1 METMI
6 EKLIELSIMSGGLLP
21 LMAVLLLVTLA
32 VVVERSYFFHKV
44 LKSGLAME
52 HDLQMVEYQ
61 NVVKLEK
68 LADHYEGSLQRSII
82 SSALASR
89 GEDAGTMERHIE
101 EAMMWQMPKIDKHV
115 WVLDTS
121 VTLAPLMGLLG
132 TIIGMVHAFDIL
144 GTSGA
149 GGAATRMVTG
159 GIAEAL
165 VATGAGLFIA
175 IIAVLFLNHF
185 NKRVR
190 LAAHQMDLLKVM
202 VLNRLYGGGAAHQG
216 MPVREAHSSGVA
228 AIRRRAALAHAPGP
242 GTSGVN
248 RRGGKAL

>member
-32 VVVERSYFFHKV
+32 VIVERSYFFHKV

-52 HDLQMVEYQ
+52 HDLQLVEYR
-61 NVVKLEK
+61 NVGKLEQ
-68 LADHYEGSLQRSII
+68 LANHYEGSLQRSII

-89 GEDAGTMERHIE
+89 GDDAVTMDRHIE
-101 EAMMWQMPKIDKHV
+101 EAIMWQMPKIDKHV

-185 NKRVR
+185 NKRIR
-190 LAAHQMDLLKVM
+190 LALHQMDLLKVM
-202 VLNRLYGGGAAHQG
+202 VLNRLYGGGSAHQG
-216 MPVREAHSSGVA
+216 VSVRD
-228 AIRRRAALAHAPGP
+228 AHAASVTEMKAG
-242 GTSGVN
+242 
-248 RRGGKAL
+248 RGQ

>member
-1 METMI
+1 MVDKPI
-6 EKLIELSIMSGGLLP
+6 QLSIMSGGLLP

-32 VVVERSYFFHKV
+32 VIVERSYFFHRV

-52 HDLQMVEYQ
+52 HDLQLVDYQ
-61 NVVKLEK
+61 NVDKLEK
-68 LADHYEGSLQRSII
+68 LAVHYEGSLQRSII
-82 SSALASR
+82 SAALASR
-89 GEDAGTMERHIE
+89 GQDSETMDRHVE
-101 EAMMWQMPKIDKHV
+101 EAIMWQLPKIDRYI
-115 WVLDTS
+115 WVLDTA

-144 GTSGA
+144 GVSGA
-149 GGAATRMVTG
+149 GGAATQMVTG

-190 LAAHQMDLLKVM
+190 LALHQMDLLKVM
-202 VLNRLYGGGAAHQG
+202 VLNRFYGGGSAHQG
-216 MPVREAHSSGVA
+216 VPVREAHAASVSG
-228 AIRRRAALAHAPGP
+228 IRNGRQQ
-242 GTSGVN
+242 
-248 RRGGKAL
+248 

>member
-1 METMI
+1 MI
-6 EKLIELSIMSGGLLP
+6 DKLIQLSIMSGGLLP
-21 LMAVLLLVTLA
+21 LMGLLLLVTLA
-32 VVVERSYFFHKV
+32 VIVERSYFFHRV

-52 HDLQMVEYQ
+52 HDLQLVDYQ
-61 NVVKLEK
+61 NVGKLET
-68 LADHYEGSLQRSII
+68 LATHYEGSLQRSII

-89 GEDAGTMERHIE
+89 GGDADTMDRHIE
-101 EAMMWQMPKIDKHV
+101 EAIMWQMPKIDRHV

-144 GTSGA
+144 GTSGS
-149 GGAATRMVTG
+149 GGAATQMVTG

-175 IIAVLFLNHF
+175 ILAVLFLNHF

-190 LAAHQMDLLKVM
+190 LALHQLDLLKVM
-202 VLNRLYGGGAAHQG
+202 VINRFYGGGSVHQG
-216 MPVREAHSSGVA
+216 LSVRDAHAADVA
-228 AIRRRAALAHAPGP
+228 AIKAGRAL
-242 GTSGVN
+242 
-248 RRGGKAL
+248 

>member
-1 METMI
+1 MI
-6 EKLIELSIMSGGLLP
+6 DKLIELSVMSGGLLP
-21 LMAVLLLVTLA
+21 LMGVLLLITLA
-32 VVVERSYFFHKV
+32 VIIERSYFFHKV
-44 LKSGLAME
+44 LKTGLAME
-52 HDLQMVEYQ
+52 HDLQLVEYQ
-61 NVVKLEK
+61 NAGKLGE
-68 LADHYEGSLQRSII
+68 LATHYDGSLQRSII

-89 GEDAGTMERHIE
+89 GSDAQTMDRHIE
-101 EAMMWQMPKIDKHV
+101 EAIMWQMPKIDKHV

-144 GTSGA
+144 GTAGT
-149 GGAATRMVTG
+149 GGAATKMVTG

-190 LAAHQMDLLKVM
+190 LALHQMDLLKVM
-202 VLNRLYGGGAAHQG
+202 VVNRFYGGGSSHQG
-216 MPVREAHSSGVA
+216 VSVRD
-228 AIRRRAALAHAPGP
+228 AHAASVSEIKAG
-242 GTSGVN
+242 
-248 RRGGKAL
+248 RGK

>member
-1 METMI
+1 MI
-6 EKLIELSIMSGGLLP
+6 EKLIQLSIMSGGLLP

-32 VVVERSYFFHKV
+32 VIVERSYFFHKV

-52 HDLQMVEYQ
+52 HDLQLVDYQ
-61 NVVKLEK
+61 NVGKLEK
-68 LADHYEGSLQRSII
+68 LATHYEGSLQRSII
-82 SSALASR
+82 SAALASR
-89 GEDAGTMERHIE
+89 GQDSQTMDRHIE
-101 EAMMWQMPKIDKHV
+101 EAIMWQLPKIDRYI

-144 GTSGA
+144 GVSGA

-190 LAAHQMDLLKVM
+190 LALHQMDLLKVM
-202 VLNRLYGGGAAHQG
+202 VLNRFYGGGSAHQG
-216 MPVREAHSSGVA
+216 VPVREAHAANVA
-228 AIRRRAALAHAPGP
+228 GIRNGRQP
-242 GTSGVN
+242 
-248 RRGGKAL
+248 

>member
-1 METMI
+1 MI
-6 EKLIELSIMSGGLLP
+6 EKLIELSIMSGGVLP

-32 VVVERSYFFHKV
+32 VIVERSYFFHKV

-52 HDLQMVEYQ
+52 HDLQLVDYQ
-61 NVVKLEK
+61 NVDKLEQ
-68 LADHYEGSLQRSII
+68 LATHYDGSLQRSII
-82 SSALASR
+82 SAALASR
-89 GEDAGTMERHIE
+89 GQDSETMDRHIE
-101 EAMMWQMPKIDKHV
+101 EAIMWQLPKIDRYI

-144 GTSGA
+144 GVSGA

-190 LAAHQMDLLKVM
+190 LALHQMDLLKVM
-202 VLNRLYGGGAAHQG
+202 VLNRFYGGGSAHQG
-216 MPVREAHSSGVA
+216 VPVREAHA
-228 AIRRRAALAHAPGP
+228 ANVTGIRDGRAQ
-242 GTSGVN
+242 
-248 RRGGKAL
+248 

>member
-1 METMI
+1 MV
-6 EKLIELSIMSGGLLP
+6 EKLIQLSIMSGGVLP

-32 VVVERSYFFHKV
+32 VIIERSYFFHKV

-52 HDLQMVEYQ
+52 HDLQLVDYQ
-61 NVVKLEK
+61 NVDKLEQ
-68 LADHYEGSLQRSII
+68 LAKHYEGSLQRSII
-82 SSALASR
+82 SAALASR
-89 GEDAGTMERHIE
+89 GGDADTMDRHVE
-101 EAMMWQMPKIDKHV
+101 EAIMWQLPKIDRYV

-144 GTSGA
+144 GTAGA
-149 GGAATRMVTG
+149 GGAATQMVTG

-185 NKRVR
+185 NKRIR
-190 LAAHQMDLLKVM
+190 LALHQMDLLKVM
-202 VLNRLYGGGAAHQG
+202 VINRFYGGGSAHQG
-216 MPVREAHSSGVA
+216 VPVRDAHAANVT
-228 AIRRRAALAHAPGP
+228 AIRDGR
-242 GTSGVN
+242 SQ
-248 RRGGKAL
+248 

>member
-32 VVVERSYFFHKV
+32 VVIERSYFFHKV

-61 NVVKLEK
+61 NVAKLEQ
-68 LADHYEGSLQRSII
+68 LANHYEGSLQRSII

-101 EAMMWQMPKIDKHV
+101 EAIMWQMPKIDKHV

-144 GTSGA
+144 GTTGT

-175 IIAVLFLNHF
+175 IIAVLFLNDF

-190 LAAHQMDLLKVM
+190 LALHQMDLLKVM
-202 VLNRLYGGGAAHQG
+202 VINRFYGGGSAHQG
-216 MPVREAHSSGVA
+216 VSVREAHA
-228 AIRRRAALAHAPGP
+228 ASAAEIKAG
-242 GTSGVN
+242 
-248 RRGGKAL
+248 RGQ